1 MALLPQVVR
10 RQLLN
15 SAFRSVRARASAG
28 TRCMCTAK
36 ETDLDKP
43 VKFSTS
49 KASTWKAEYSRKGA
63 QTEEELWYELPVIL
77 GSVSSFLIYFL
88 VLREENDIDE
98 TLKVPI
104 YDRIEGL
111 EELQLQQTLEYNLDK
126 GLPIADIQERLA
138 VLRKAKAAG

>member
-1 MALLPQVVR
+1 
-10 RQLLN
+10 
-15 SAFRSVRARASAG
+15 
-28 TRCMCTAK
+28 MCTAK

-77 GSVSSFLIYFL
+77 GSVSAFLIYFL

-98 TLKVPI
+98 TLKVSLDGI
-104 YDRIEGL
+104 VRQLAGRIRTCHL
-111 EELQLQQTLEYNLDK
+111 LLSWQT
-126 GLPIADIQERLA
+126 P
-138 VLRKAKAAG
+138 